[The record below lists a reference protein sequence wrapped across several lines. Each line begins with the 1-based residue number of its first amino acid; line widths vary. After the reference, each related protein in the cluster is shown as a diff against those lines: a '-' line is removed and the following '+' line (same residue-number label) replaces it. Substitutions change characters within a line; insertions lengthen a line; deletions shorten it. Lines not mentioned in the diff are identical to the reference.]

1 MLKEL
6 THRTLTDGA
15 VLDAI
20 PSKSEA
26 HRLLICA
33 ALADKKTE
41 IFCPQSSKDIDATI
55 DCLSALGANIARV
68 GDTLTVTPIDRNR
81 VKENAVLDCGESGST
96 LRFLLTLAC
105 VLGADPTFVMH
116 GRLAQRPTG
125 ALTDELARHGVTVK
139 SEPDKNL
146 LVCHGTPSGG
156 EYTLPGDV
164 SSQFVSSLI
173 FALPLLGSESVIRLT
188 GKTES
193 EGYIDMTLESV
204 RRFGINIEKK
214 DSNTYIVHSGAY
226 RSPEKIRVNGD
237 WSNSAFWFCAAAIA
251 KKKITVCGLDINSTQ
266 GDREILG
273 VLNRMG
279 AEISYE
285 KEKDS
290 ENLYSVSLSASENSL
305 CAISIDASQI
315 PDLIPILSVVASVA
329 NGTTEIY
336 NAARLR
342 HKESDRISSV
352 CRMLD
357 SLGASVT
364 EFDDRI
370 VINGK
375 KCLWSGRVDSYNDHR
390 IAMSAAIA
398 ALACS
403 DGDSKV
409 IIDGAEAV
417 NKSYP
422 HFFEDYDSVTKTY

>member
-6 THRTLTDGA
+6 SHRTLTDGS
-15 VLDAI
+15 VIDAI

-55 DCLSALGANIARV
+55 DCLTAIGANIERV
-68 GDTLTVTPIDRNR
+68 GDTLTVTPIDRSC
-81 VKENAVLDCGESGST
+81 VKRNAVLDCGESGST

-105 VLGADPTFVMH
+105 VLGSDPTFVMH

-125 ALTDELARHGVTVK
+125 ALTDELARHGVTVESK
-139 SEPDKNL
+139 PDKNL
-146 LVCHGTPSGG
+146 LICHGAASVG

-173 FALPLLGSESVIRLT
+173 FALPLLDGDSIIHLT

-204 RRFGINIEKK
+204 RRFGINIEKNN
-214 DSNTYIVHSGAY
+214 SNTYTVHSGSY
-226 RSPEKIRVNGD
+226 RSPERIRVNGD
-237 WSNSAFWFCAAAIA
+237 WSNSAFWFCAAAIS

-273 VLNRMG
+273 VLCRMG

-290 ENLYSVSLSASENSL
+290 ECLYSVSLSAKEKPL
-305 CAISIDASQI
+305 HATSIDASQI

-329 NGTTEIY
+329 DGTTEIY

-352 CRMLD
+352 CRMLV

-375 KCLWSGRVDSYNDHR
+375 KRLSSGTVDACNDHR
-390 IAMSAAIA
+390 IAMSAAVA
-398 ALACS
+398 ALACP
-403 DGDSKV
+403 DGTV
-409 IIDGAEAV
+409 IIDGSEAV

-422 HFFEDYDSVTKTY
+422 HFFEDYDSVTETY